1 MNYQGVMFD
10 MDGLLLDTERLVV
23 DAFGR
28 TALGFNLD
36 DIGDVGLQ
44 MIGLRRDSSAII
56 LRHALNGRVDYD
68 VFSAAWTADVS
79 AVVAGGIALKSGV
92 SELLKLLKAQG
103 MPCVVA
109 TSSRTSLA
117 RHHLELSGIIGFFQY
132 VVGGEQV
139 PRGKPA
145 PDIYHRAAEMIGLE
159 ARQCV
164 AFEDSDPG
172 ATAAISSGAHTVQV
186 PDLNQPSAQMRK
198 KGHLIATDLL
208 DGARQIG
215 LIA

>member
-23 DAFGR
+23 DAFRR
-28 TALGFNLD
+28 TALDFDLG
-36 DIGDVGLQ
+36 DIGDVALQ

-56 LRHALNGRVDYD
+56 LRHALNGRMEYE
-68 VFSAAWTADVS
+68 VFTAAWAKDVN
-79 AVVAGGIALKSGV
+79 AVVAGGIPLKSGV
-92 SELLKLLKAQG
+92 VALLKLLRAQE

-117 RHHLELSGIIGFFQY
+117 RHNLELSGIIDFFQD
-132 VVGGEQV
+132 VIGGEQV
-139 PRGKPA
+139 ERGKPA

-159 ARQCV
+159 ACQCV

-186 PDLNQPSAQMRK
+186 PDINPPSDLMREM
-198 KGHLIATDLL
+198 GHLIADDLL
-208 DGARQIG
+208 NGARQIG
-215 LIA
+215 LIV